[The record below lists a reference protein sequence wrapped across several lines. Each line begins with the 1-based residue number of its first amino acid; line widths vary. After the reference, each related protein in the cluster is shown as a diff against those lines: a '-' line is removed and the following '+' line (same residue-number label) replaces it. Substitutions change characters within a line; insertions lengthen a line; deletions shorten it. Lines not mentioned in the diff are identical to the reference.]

1 MIFDKKNFV
10 LLFIGFL
17 VSTIVGT
24 LSHEFGHYTVARIL
38 GYEAKISYGS
48 VKWMDE
54 QDLTFIRSS
63 WKKYHTEIKA
73 KKEFPWKSKL
83 DDIYS
88 KFESDGFWIGLGGP
102 LQTII
107 TGTFGLIFLI
117 IFKNRFL
124 KVDNLS
130 KVGWLLVFLTLFWLR
145 QTANLFVG
153 IASLIMTGKTSTRS
167 DEAKLDLH
175 LNFPLWT
182 IEIVTGSIGMMILV
196 YVIFNII
203 PNKQRL
209 TFLLAGIFGGISG
222 YILWLKTLGPII
234 MP

>member
-10 LLFIGFL
+10 LLLIGFI

-24 LSHEFGHYTVARIL
+24 LSHEFGHYTVAKIL
-38 GYEAKISYGS
+38 GYEAKINYGS

-54 QDLTFIRSS
+54 QDLIFIRSS
-63 WKKYHTEIKA
+63 WKNYHTEIKA
-73 KKEFPWKSKL
+73 NKEFPGKSKL
-83 DDIYS
+83 DDIN
-88 KFESDGFWIGLGGP
+88 SDGFWITLGGP

-117 IFKNRFL
+117 IFKNKFI

-153 IASLIMTGKTSTRS
+153 LGSSIITGKSSTRS
-167 DEAKLDLH
+167 DEARLDLH
-175 LNFPLWT
+175 LNFPLLT
-182 IEIVTGSIGMMILV
+182 IEILTGFIGMLILI
-196 YVIFNII
+196 YVTFKII

-222 YILWLKTLGPII
+222 YILWLKTLGPVI